1 MTESKK
7 SLYQEALKAA
17 ETTSKVT
24 GQQPSWDFSM
34 VRPKADKKAAMDWA
48 FSKAAPRKL
57 TVVEYCTE
65 EVQRQG
71 HDTFQLDG
79 IERVGWMLD
88 AWSYALRE
96 NENTKPIALRDI
108 ERMGYLIERAK
119 NAGGFRT
126 CGVTVG
132 GRLMPPWFHVEA
144 QVKNLVRC
152 QKDLDPLGF
161 YRAFLEIHPFV
172 DGNGRTAKVLLNW
185 LNGTL
190 LENPVFPPKDFWGRV
205 IRNP

>member
-1 MTESKK
+1 M
-7 SLYQEALKAA
+7 YQEALKVA
-17 ETTSKVT
+17 EATSKVT
-24 GQQPSWDFSM
+24 ERQPSWNFSM
-34 VRPKADKKAAMDWA
+34 VRPKADKEAAMEWA
-48 FSKAAPRKL
+48 FSKAARQL
-57 TVVEYCTE
+57 TVVEYCVE
-65 EVQRQG
+65 EVERQG
-71 HDTFQLDG
+71 HDTSQLNG
-79 IERVGWMLD
+79 IERIGWMLD

-96 NENTKPIALRDI
+96 SEHTRPIALHDI
-108 ERMGYLIERAK
+108 ERIGYLIERAK

-126 CGVTVG
+126 CAVTVG
-132 GRLMPPWFHVEA
+132 GKLTPPWFHVEA
-144 QVKNLVRC
+144 QLKNLVRC

-190 LENPVFPPKDFWGRV
+190 LETPMFPPKDFWGRT